1 MELVAEK
8 REKLGKANKSLRN
21 EGKVPGVIFGKNME
35 SIPVTFSYDAFKKI
49 WDKSGET
56 DLIDIKLGS
65 HIYKILIKNVQ
76 YDPVSGKIS
85 HVELYKPDLTVKVE
99 VQIPVE
105 VIGED
110 NNEFVKAGEAMVF
123 YVVDEVTVKALP
135 TDLPHNFTV
144 DVTNMV
150 IGEGVT
156 VAQLNYDKEK
166 VEIVDLEMDGFV
178 IRLDKM
184 EEQKEE
190 EEVAPVSEEEAIAGV
205 EAVAEK
211 KPEEGE
217 EGEESEEDK
226 GKEGKE
232 PIKSKESTKGEEKAK
247 KKEEKK

>member
-8 REKLGKANKSLRN
+8 REKFGKANKSLRN
-21 EGKVPGVIFGKNME
+21 EGKVPGVIYGKSIE
-35 SIPVTFSYDAFKKI
+35 SIPVSFSYNAFKKI
-49 WDKSGET
+49 WDWSGET

-65 HIYKILIKNVQ
+65 EIYKVLIKNVQ

-85 HVELYKPDLTVKVE
+85 HTELYKPDLTVKIE

-123 YVVDEVTVKALP
+123 YVVDEITVKALP
-135 TDLPHNFTV
+135 MDLPHNFTI

-150 IGEGVT
+150 TGEGVT
-156 VAQLNYDKEK
+156 VAQLNYDKGK
-166 VEIVDLEMDGFV
+166 VEVVGLEMDAFV

-184 EEQKEE
+184 EEQKE

-205 EAVAEK
+205 EALAEK
-211 KPEEGE
+211 EPEEGE
-217 EGEESEEDK
+217 EAE
-226 GKEGKE
+226 EGKE
-232 PIKSKESTKGEEKAK
+232 PIKGTEPAKGGEKAK

>member
-21 EGKVPGVIFGKNME
+21 DGKIPGVIYGKGME
-35 SIPVTFSYDAFKKI
+35 SIPVTFAYDAFKKI
-49 WDKSGET
+49 WDQSGET

-65 HIYKILIKNVQ
+65 QIYKILIKNVQ

-85 HVELYKPDLTVKVE
+85 HTELYKPDLTVKVE

-110 NNEFVKAGEAMVF
+110 KNEFVKAGEAMVF
-123 YVVDEVTVKALP
+123 YVVDEITVKALP
-135 TDLPHNFTV
+135 MDLPHNFEV
-144 DVTNMV
+144 DVANMA

-166 VEIVDLEMDGFV
+166 VDVVDMKMDEFV

-190 EEVAPVSEEEAIAGV
+190 EEVAPVSEEEAVAGV
-205 EAVAEK
+205 EALAEK
-211 KPEEGE
+211 GLEEGE
-217 EGEESEEDK
+217 EGEEGEK
-226 GKEGKE
+226 GKGKDPAKGKE
-232 PIKSKESTKGEEKAK
+232 PIKVEEKPK